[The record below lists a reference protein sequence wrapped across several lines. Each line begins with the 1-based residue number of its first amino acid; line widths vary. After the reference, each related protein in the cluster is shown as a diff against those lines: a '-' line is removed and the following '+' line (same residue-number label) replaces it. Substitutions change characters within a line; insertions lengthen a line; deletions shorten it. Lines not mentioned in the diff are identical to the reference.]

1 MRFKHFALLVASLLL
16 TVFVFWNYLTNE
28 WAEEEP
34 FTAVAVLDDRTE
46 VFTCRKDRWND
57 YYFFFPSYVNLANV
71 RIYPC
76 TQDEIW
82 IGDRMLTSKGI
93 SCEQFVPNEGY
104 GLARIGKIS
113 QYDGSI
119 CFVQSGNVPT
129 MYIDVSSG
137 NMEYIHQ
144 KKGNEESGTMHFCT
158 IDGECS
164 NSFSIESI
172 KGRGNA
178 TWEAWKKS
186 YSLTLTD
193 QVDLMGMGRAQRWIL
208 LANAYDPTNLR
219 NKIGYDLA
227 KAAGMAYSPDSR
239 WVDLY
244 LNGEYAG
251 VYLLCERNEVHPE
264 RVNIAPD
271 NSFLISREKAERLVS
286 QNYPYIHLKHGK
298 AYRVHHSSFASQE
311 LEEIWMSMENALLSE
326 NGIDPRTGRHWT
338 ELIDL
343 DSWVKRYLMD
353 EITANSDGGNI
364 SQFYYYDGDSP
375 SPKIYAGP
383 VWDLDITFGWDWQTS
398 SPQCY
403 SPQRPIYP
411 YGTEASAFEVLY
423 QEEIFRSRVAEIY
436 EDTFR
441 PLLMEL
447 LDTGFDRYVQ
457 EVAAA
462 TNANYRR
469 WATSDPEKRTAGLKE
484 YLTERITFLDA
495 LLLRQEEFYDV
506 RMVLEGNVE
515 AWFAVLPGECLP
527 EIPATGWYVCGSDE
541 PFDVTQPIY
550 KSVDIYQKQEPES
563 QDPGE
568 ERESI
573 PVFAALVV
581 TLVVLMLLDKRKC
594 PPK

>member
-1 MRFKHFALLVASLLL
+1 MKRGGGVPLRAVVTAGDHTEIL
-16 TVFVFWNYLTNE
+16 TCWKNQWNE
-28 WAEEEP
+28 H
-34 FTAVAVLDDRTE
+34 
-46 VFTCRKDRWND
+46 
-57 YYFFFPSYVNLANV
+57 YFFIPGYANLSEV
-71 RIYPC
+71 KIYSP
-76 TQDEIW
+76 TNDEIW
-82 IGDRMLTSKGI
+82 IGGHMVTSKGL
-93 SCEQFVPNEGY
+93 SCDKFSLNEIL
-104 GLARIGKIS
+104 GLARIGPGN
-113 QYDGSI
+113 QYDGTI
-119 CFVQSGNVPT
+119 QFIQSENIPT
-129 MYIDVSSG
+129 VYIDVQSG
-137 NMEYIHQ
+137 NMEYIHNR
-144 KKGNEESGTMHFCT
+144 KGNAEAGTMRLYAV
-158 IDGECS
+158 DGVQTG
-164 NSFSIESI
+164 SFSIESI

-193 QVDLMGMGRAQRWIL
+193 QADLLGMGRAQRWIL

-271 NSFLISREKAERLVS
+271 NSFLISREKAERLIS

-326 NGIDPRTGRHWT
+326 NGTDPRTGKHWT

-403 SPQRPIYP
+403 SPKRPIYP
-411 YGTEASAFEVLY
+411 YGTEVSAFEMLY

-441 PLLMEL
+441 PLLTEL

-469 WATSDPEKRTAGLKE
+469 WATYDPEKGTARLKA
-484 YLTERITFLDA
+484 YLTERTAFLDA

-541 PFDVTQPIY
+541 PFDVAQPIY
-550 KSVDIYQKQEPES
+550 ESVDIYQKQEPES

-568 ERESI
+568 ERASI
-573 PVFAALVV
+573 PVFAVLVV
-581 TLVVLMLLDKRKC
+581 TLVGLMLLDKRQCTKNDRIG
-594 PPK
+594 